1 MNKDAIIKE
10 LRSILNDYHYNSDDD
25 NGTEHMSKDV
35 VTALEN
41 LLGGLLKWN
50 IVKDQSAIHI
60 KPRTAYAVPKAPSI
74 MKLEEELI

>member
-41 LLGGLLKWN
+41 LLGGLLK
-50 IVKDQSAIHI
+50 
-60 KPRTAYAVPKAPSI
+60 
-74 MKLEEELI
+74 